1 MKVCVLFLCLLSLS
15 VSVLAQE
22 VHLDFGAKAGVPL
35 TLGVVA
41 PTQPNFPGRTI
52 TTTPF
57 GPRMLFGPTA
67 TLSVDRL
74 AVDVDV
80 IFRPVRFESRSEETC
95 CTLIDTIRATSLEVP
110 VFVSYRFGNSSL
122 RPYAG
127 AGIVPFETQW
137 GRIDTHNTFHDRGDL
152 QTHVVFS
159 YPGIASTL
167 SPPAFVFGGGAAFPM
182 GKLLL
187 RSELRYTRWSGQLL
201 RQDQWDVLLSVGL
214 PAFRF
219 GRKGSGRNTS
229 AEHHHSDVNRVQGPL
244 K

>member
-1 MKVCVLFLCLLSLS
+1 
-15 VSVLAQE
+15 
-22 VHLDFGAKAGVPL
+22 
-35 TLGVVA
+35 
-41 PTQPNFPGRTI
+41 
-52 TTTPF
+52 
-57 GPRMLFGPTA
+57 MLFGPTA